1 MDVAS
6 LYLQVMNNVIDGVRG
21 DFSSE
26 QLDESVLESLASLWE
41 RKLLQSGSSAPE
53 RETNND
59 IAEKAV
65 DEPGLVHNEKVN
77 CSSEE
82 QQISSAAVKG
92 LKEDSAESLSSDSD
106 EGLVDL
112 CSSNLVLAQYDK
124 VTRAKNKWKCTLKKG
139 VMTLDGK
146 DVLFGKA
153 SGEFLW

>member
-1 MDVAS
+1 
-6 LYLQVMNNVIDGVRG
+6 
-21 DFSSE
+21 
-26 QLDESVLESLASLWE
+26 
-41 RKLLQSGSSAPE
+41 
-53 RETNND
+53 
-59 IAEKAV
+59 
-65 DEPGLVHNEKVN
+65 
-77 CSSEE
+77 
-82 QQISSAAVKG
+82 
-92 LKEDSAESLSSDSD
+92 LSSDSD